1 MCQEVKAKQYMQ
13 LLGRCTKNRPSTTKV
28 LMTKYSTRM
37 MTVMADITKPVGRF
51 REENTLLKHPLYMHK
66 TSLLQMHQWIG
77 GCPV

>member
-1 MCQEVKAKQYMQ
+1 MCQEVKAKQYVH

-51 REENTLLKHPLYMHK
+51 REENALLNILYTCTK
-66 TSLLQMHQWIG
+66 QASYKCING
-77 GCPV
+77 